1 MRIRDL
7 QKVLQRAWKTRDCR
21 RNRRTGDRIQSL
33 IQRNPIVEE
42 RDARVN
48 VGASERADL
57 SAVRNQADENSIA
70 D

>member
-7 QKVLQRAWKTRDCR
+7 QKVLQRARKTRDCR
-21 RNRRTGDRIQSL
+21 RNQRTGDRIQSL

-48 VGASERADL
+48 VGASKRADL